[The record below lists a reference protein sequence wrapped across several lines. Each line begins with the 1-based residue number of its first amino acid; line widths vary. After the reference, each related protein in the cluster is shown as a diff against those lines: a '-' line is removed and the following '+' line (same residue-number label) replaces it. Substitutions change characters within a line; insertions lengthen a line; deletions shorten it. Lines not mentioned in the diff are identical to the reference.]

1 MKLVKK
7 YQASGKLD
15 RQAILNEMRQ
25 DLVQPNDGTIVV
37 SKNPDIQVEYNPNL
51 KMEGTPNPIV
61 FEQQHPNLASWGK
74 LAQASPFIVAG
85 GMAGLGLGQAAAG
98 TALGQNLINIGGE
111 LAADRFI
118 VPAIKWGGR
127 ALTGLFA
134 AKGAH
139 DVAQG
144 EFTPGTA
151 LDFLPLG
158 ISGSRAVNNIYN
170 RFRTTMQ
177 RFSSTPTVEA
187 ANSPYNLTGLTDD
200 EYIEKGIQE
209 LARQLVEQQGS
220 FPTVAPIAARLW
232 FSRIPREQ
240 QLIATQNL
248 FKGRLFGYG
257 LDRKPVLSKRRGTLD
272 PETIRTL
279 VQETLAREAQDIT
292 DPAEKIKFIRE
303 ATEKLRQ
310 VPVVDG
316 TLEEFIL
323 SGSPSATG
331 AYSRFLVPTSDYPI
345 GVIARVPEDL
355 RRAEPHEGRHLLDF
369 LYPLSSEKRRLVDK
383 ALPSTFFQNSA
394 DEKITTLLDSRL
406 EAYKILE
413 QYPHIQQILGRA
425 GLSSIMDL
433 PLKQRNLLLESMEDM
448 DALTAV
454 GVGAGGY
461 GTTFLDNLTKAVEK
475 NPSLGGAF
483 LDNIVRSIKRSWQK
497 VGGVVGGSL
506 LLNNQ
511 NKENENNQK
520 VQGQRKN

>member
-7 YQASGKLD
+7 YQTSGKFD
-15 RQAILNEMRQ
+15 KYAILDGIRQ
-25 DLVQPNDGTIVV
+25 ELVQPNDGTIVV
-37 SKNPDIQVEYNPNL
+37 SKNPDVQVEYNPNL
-51 KMEGTPNPIV
+51 KMEGTPNPIA

-85 GMAGLGLGQAAAG
+85 GMTGLGLGQAAAG

-118 VPAIKWGGR
+118 APALKWGSR

-144 EFTPGTA
+144 EFTPGTV

-158 ISGSRAVNNIYN
+158 ISGSRAVNNIYNRHN

-200 EYIEKGIQE
+200 QYIEKGIQE
-209 LARQLVEQQGS
+209 LARQLAEQQGA
-220 FPTVAPIAARLW
+220 PPVVAAMAARAW
-232 FSRIPREQ
+232 FSRIPREK
-240 QLIATQNL
+240 QLITTQNL
-248 FKGRLFGYG
+248 FKGRLYGYG
-257 LDRKPVLSKRRGTLD
+257 LDLKPVLSKRRGTLD

-279 VQETLAREAQDIT
+279 IQETLARQAQDIAN
-292 DPAEKIKFIRE
+292 PAEKIKFIRE

-323 SGSPSATG
+323 AGSPQSTG
-331 AYSRFLVPTSDYPI
+331 GYSRFLVPTSDYPI
-345 GVIARVPEDL
+345 GIIARVPEDL
-355 RRAEPHEGRHLLDF
+355 SRAEPHEGRHLLDF
-369 LYPLSSEKRRLVDK
+369 LYPLSSEKRRLVDN
-383 ALPSTFFQNSA
+383 ALPSTFFEHPA

-413 QYPHIQQILGRA
+413 QSPHIQQILRRA
-425 GLSSIMDL
+425 GVSSVMDL
-433 PLKQRNLLLESMEDM
+433 PLEYRNLLLGSMEEM

-461 GTTFLDNLTKAVEK
+461 GATFLDNLTKAIEK
-475 NPSLGGAF
+475 NPHLGGSF
-483 LDNIVRSIKRSWQK
+483 LDNIVNSIKKSWQK
-497 VGGVVGGSL
+497 VGSVVGGSI

-511 NKENENNQK
+511 KKENEGN
-520 VQGQRKN
+520 